1 MKDYYKILEIQPDA
15 SLEVM
20 NNAYRAL
27 VRKYHPDLYHTR
39 LKGPMTA
46 KMQEINEAYNTLST
60 PASRAEYD
68 RRYAAAGRS
77 PQKNANPMP
86 ASPIQWKRMLLWS
99 LGTFLLLKL
108 LLKLPLVNALG
119 RFLLLGGIIYLIF
132 HLLIR
137 MKRKP

>member
-39 LKGPMTA
+39 LKAPMTA
-46 KMQEINEAYNTLST
+46 KMQEINEAYNILSI

-68 RRYAAAGRS
+68 RRYAAARAAHKNVTPS
-77 PQKNANPMP
+77 PP
-86 ASPIQWKRMLLWS
+86 AAVQWKRLLLWS
-99 LGTFLLLKL
+99 LGTFLLGKL
-108 LLKLPLVNALG
+108 LLKLPLVNAFG
-119 RFLLLGGIIYLIF
+119 RLLLLGGFLYLIF
-132 HLLIR
+132 HLLTR
-137 MKRKP
+137 VKRKS